1 MRIFSFVFLAMYLS
15 TFAVFAAT
23 VKEIRITGTQRIE
36 PSTVQ
41 SYFTLQPGDEATQEA
56 LDESLKNLF
65 ATGLFA
71 DVQLS
76 ESQGVVLVRVV
87 ENPIV
92 NLIEFEGNDEVKD
105 ADLLNEVSLRPRQ
118 VFTRTK
124 VQNDVARI
132 YDIYRRDGY
141 YSANVEPK
149 IIQLD
154 QNRINLV
161 FEITEGP
168 ITEISKIRFVG
179 NQRYND
185 QELRG
190 VLTTQ
195 EYRWYNFL
203 SSNDRYDQD
212 RLSFDQELLR
222 QFYLRNGYAD
232 FRILSSVAELSQ
244 DKKDFFLTI
253 TLEEGPRYKMGD
265 AKINAELRD
274 LDPKRLL
281 KAITYRRGQW
291 YNADEIKNTTEEMTK
306 VLGDLQYAFVSVTPE
321 VTRNAETRTI
331 DIVYNIGES
340 PRVFVDRINIAG
352 NLATRD
358 KVIRRQFELSEG
370 DPFNRTKLAKSEQK
384 IKDLGYFEKVEVKT
398 SPGTAPDKSV
408 IDVAVQEK
416 STGELSVGAGFSTA
430 DGPLADFG
438 IRERNFLGKGQELQL
453 SGTIAGKRT
462 EFDVSFTEPFFLDR
476 DLSAGIDAF
485 HTTRDQQEDS
495 SFDQKRTGG
504 GFRVGFPLS
513 DKLRQTW
520 RYRFENNQ
528 IENIDSDASR
538 FIKDQKGKRTTS
550 AISQRLVFENLDST
564 LWPTEGIRT
573 WLDTELAGLSGDAQ
587 YVSGKVGGAYYYP
600 IAKNWVFNVLGE
612 TGAIEGWGDETVR
625 INERFFI
632 GSSTLR
638 GFTRAGIG
646 PRDIS
651 TDDALGGNVFYRGSA
666 ELSFPIGFPED
677 MGVAGHAFTD
687 FGSLWKVDLANSA
700 DIADSESLR
709 AAAGL
714 GFSWRSPFGP
724 LRIDLAQPYIKED
737 YDETEF
743 FRFSFGTRF

>member
-1 MRIFSFVFLAMYLS
+1 MRFLTSAL
-15 TFAVFAAT
+15 FATLLMISAAHAST
-23 VKEIRITGTQRIE
+23 VKEIRVSGTQRIE

-76 ESQGVVLVRVV
+76 ESQGIVFVRVV

-92 NLIEFEGNDEVKD
+92 NLIEFEGNEEVKD
-105 ADLLNEVSLRPRQ
+105 ADLLNEISLRPRQ

-132 YDIYRRDGY
+132 YDIYRRDGH

-161 FEITEGP
+161 FEVSEGP
-168 ITEISKIRFVG
+168 VTEISKIRFVG

-185 QELRG
+185 QELRS

-244 DKKDFFLTI
+244 DKEDFFLTI
-253 TLEEGPRYKMGD
+253 TVEEGPRYKMGD
-265 AKINAELRD
+265 AKINAQLRD
-274 LDPKRLL
+274 LDPKKLL
-281 KAITYRRGQW
+281 KQITYRRGQW
-291 YNADEIKNTTEEMTK
+291 YNAEEVKNTTEAMTK
-306 VLGDLQYAFVSVTPE
+306 ALGDMQYAFVSVTPE
-321 VTRNAETRTI
+321 VTRNPETRTI

-370 DPFNRTKLAKSEQK
+370 DPFNRTKLAKSEQN
-384 IKDLGYFEKVEVKT
+384 IKDLGYFEKVDVKT
-398 SPGTAPDKSV
+398 TPSTSPDKSV
-408 IDVAVQEK
+408 IDVTVQEK

-453 SGTIAGKRT
+453 SGTLAGKRS
-462 EFDVSFTEPFFLDR
+462 EFDVSFTEPYFLDR

-485 HTTRDQQEDS
+485 HTTRDQQDDS

-513 DKLRQTW
+513 EKLRQTW
-520 RYRFENNQ
+520 RYRFEDNKIANV
-528 IENIDSDASR
+528 DTDASR
-538 FIKDQKGKRTTS
+538 FIQDQEGKRTTS
-550 AISQRLVFENLDST
+550 AISQRLVYEDLDST
-564 LWPTEGIRT
+564 LYPTEGYRT
-573 WLDTELAGLSGDAQ
+573 WLDTEIAGLGGNAK
-587 YVSGKVGGAYYYP
+587 YVSGKVGAGYYYP
-600 IAKNWVFNVLGE
+600 VAKNWIFSAIGE

-632 GSSTLR
+632 GGSNLR

-651 TDDALGGNVFYRGSA
+651 TDDALGGNMFYRGSA
-666 ELSFPIGFPED
+666 ELAFPIGFPED

-687 FGSLWKVDLANSA
+687 FGSLWKLDLADSV
-700 DIADSESLR
+700 DIADSNSIR
-709 AAAGL
+709 ATAGI